1 MNSIVTPDLLG
12 GRTDLTMGLL
22 IYDQAVGGLNW
33 PFASAIGTVLTIATT
48 ALVYGY
54 FKFVRKRMGV
64 QEWD

>member
-1 MNSIVTPDLLG
+1 
-12 GRTDLTMGLL
+12 MGLL

-54 FKFVRKRMGV
+54 FKFVRNRMGV